1 MTDIQPNDGA
11 HLTEKTRAYLSTSGE
26 DRILSNWESI
36 WIGHNDAKM
45 VHARLDL
52 MLRSPLSDRPKNLLI
67 FGESNVGKSTIL
79 KRWAKAVND
88 KAAVAAE
95 TEDPETMGD
104 WAVLPVVRVQTP
116 PKGDEGRLYDNIL
129 RAMGYPLPISYS
141 PSAKCQTV
149 LKLLANNQTKIVM
162 LDEFHN
168 ALSGRFD
175 QRLHFNVVIKNL
187 TNEAGIPL
195 VVAGVETVE
204 LVFRKEDQLHR
215 RFSRIELKAWRDNED
230 WRKLLR
236 SFERLIPLKHPSF
249 LADPAMATTLY
260 EVSSGR
266 IGDLSD
272 VLREA
277 AIRAILSGEE
287 RINPDMI
294 QAV

>member
-1 MTDIQPNDGA
+1 MPDITSDDGA
-11 HLTEKTRAYLSTSGE
+11 HLTEKTRTYLATPGE
-26 DRILSNWESI
+26 DRILSNWKAI
-36 WIGHNDAKM
+36 WIGHHDAKH
-45 VHARLDL
+45 VHAKLDM
-52 MLRSPLSDRPKNLLI
+52 MLKTPPSSRPKNLLVY
-67 FGESNVGKSTIL
+67 GESNVGKSTIL
-79 KRWAKAVND
+79 ERWAEAVNQ

-95 TEDPETMGD
+95 AEDPEAMGD

-129 RAMGYPLPISYS
+129 RAMGFPLPISYS
-141 PSAKCQTV
+141 ASAKCQTV

-195 VVAGVETVE
+195 VVAGVEAVE
-204 LVFRKEDQLHR
+204 MVFNKEDQLHR
-215 RFSRIELKAWRDNED
+215 RFSRIKLEAWRDNDD

-236 SFERLIPLKHPSF
+236 SFERLIPLKHPSS
-249 LADPAMATTLY
+249 LAQPEMATTLY

-287 RINPDMI
+287 RITPDMI

>member
-1 MTDIQPNDGA
+1 MTDVETGEGA
-11 HLTEKTRAYLSTSGE
+11 HLTDKTRSYLATPGE
-26 DRILSNWESI
+26 DRILANWDSI
-36 WIGHNDAKM
+36 WIGHHDAKM
-45 VHARLDL
+45 VHGILDR
-52 MLRSPLSDRPKNLLI
+52 MLRTPPSDRPKNLLVV
-67 FGESNVGKSTIL
+67 GESNVGKSTIL

-88 KAAVAAE
+88 KAAVTAQAG
-95 TEDPETMGD
+95 DPEALGD
-104 WAVLPVVRVQTP
+104 WAVLPIVRAQTP
-116 PKGDEGRLYDNIL
+116 PKGDEGRLYDNLL

-141 PSAKCQTV
+141 QSAKCQTL

-195 VVAGVETVE
+195 VVAGVDNVE
-204 LVFRKEDQLHR
+204 LVFRKEDQLYR
-215 RFSRIELKAWRDNED
+215 RFARVELKAWRDNED

-236 SFERLIPLKHPSF
+236 SFERLVPLKHPSF
-249 LADPAMATTLY
+249 LADPRMATTLY

-272 VLREA
+272 VLKEA
-277 AIRAILSGEE
+277 AIRAILTGEE
-287 RINPDMI
+287 RITPEMI

>member
-1 MTDIQPNDGA
+1 MTDIETGEGA
-11 HLTEKTRAYLSTSGE
+11 HLTEKTRSYLATPGE
-26 DRILSNWESI
+26 DRILDNWDSI
-36 WIGHNDAKM
+36 WIGHHDAKM
-45 VHARLDL
+45 VHAMLDR
-52 MLRSPLSDRPKNLLI
+52 MLRTPPSDRPRNLLV

-79 KRWAKAVND
+79 KRWAKTVND
-88 KAAVAAE
+88 RAAVAAQAG
-95 TEDPETMGD
+95 DPEVLGD
-104 WAVLPVVRVQTP
+104 WAVLPVVRAQTP
-116 PKGDEGRLYDNIL
+116 PKGDEGRLYDNLL

-141 PSAKCQTV
+141 PSAKCQTL

-195 VVAGVETVE
+195 VVAGTENVE
-204 LVFRKEDQLHR
+204 LVFRKEDQLYR
-215 RFSRIELKAWRDNED
+215 RFSRVELKAWRDNED

-236 SFERLIPLKHPSF
+236 SFERLVPLKHPSF
-249 LADPAMATTLY
+249 LAESRMATTLY
-260 EVSSGR
+260 EVASGR

-277 AIRAILSGEE
+277 AIRAIVSGEE
-287 RINPDMI
+287 RITPKMI

>member
-1 MTDIQPNDGA
+1 MTDIQSDHGA
-11 HLTEKTRAYLSTSGE
+11 HLTEKTRAYLATPGE
-26 DRILSNWESI
+26 DRILNNWESI
-36 WIGHNDAKM
+36 WIGHSDAKR

-52 MLRSPLSDRPKNLLI
+52 MLRTPPSDRPKNLLV

-79 KRWAKAVND
+79 KRWAKGVND

-95 TEDPETMGD
+95 TADPETMGD

-236 SFERLIPLKHPSF
+236 SFERLIPLKHPSV
-249 LADPAMATTLY
+249 LADPVMATTLY

-272 VLREA
+272 VLKEA

-287 RINPDMI
+287 RITPDMI

>member
-1 MTDIQPNDGA
+1 MTDLPPDEGA
-11 HLTEKTRAYLSTSGE
+11 HLTDRTKTYLVTQGE
-26 DRILSNWESI
+26 ARILDNWEAI
-36 WIGHNDAKM
+36 WIGHQDAKL
-45 VHARLDL
+45 VHGRLDL
-52 MLRSPLSDRPKNLLI
+52 MLRTPLSSRPNNLLV
-67 FGESNVGKSTIL
+67 FGESNIGKSTIL
-79 KRWAKAVND
+79 NRWAKLTNE
-88 KAAVAAE
+88 KAAAAAE
-95 TEDPETMGD
+95 AMDPDLVGE
-104 WAVLPVVRVQTP
+104 WAVIPVVRIQTP
-116 PKGDEGRLYDNIL
+116 PKGDEGRLYDNLL
-129 RAMGYPLPISYS
+129 RALGFPLPISYS

-149 LKLLANNQTKIVM
+149 LKLLANNQTKVII

-187 TNEAGIPL
+187 TNESGIPL
-195 VVAGVETVE
+195 VVAGIETVE

-215 RFSRIELKAWRDNED
+215 RFTRIKLEAWRDNED

-249 LADPAMATTLY
+249 LARPEIATSLY

-277 AIRAILSGEE
+277 AIRAITSGEE
-287 RINPDMI
+287 RITPEI
-294 QAV
+294 IRAL

>member
-1 MTDIQPNDGA
+1 MTDIQSDHGA
-11 HLTEKTRAYLSTSGE
+11 HLTEKTRAYLATPGE
-26 DRILSNWESI
+26 DRILNNWESI
-36 WIGHNDAKM
+36 WIGHSDAKM

-52 MLRSPLSDRPKNLLI
+52 MLRTPPSDRPKNLLV

-95 TEDPETMGD
+95 TTDPDTVGD
-104 WAVLPVVRVQTP
+104 WAILPVVRVQTP

-236 SFERLIPLKHPSF
+236 SFERLIPLKHPSV

-272 VLREA
+272 VLKEA

-287 RINPDMI
+287 RITPDMI

>member
-1 MTDIQPNDGA
+1 MTDIQSDHGT
-11 HLTEKTRAYLSTSGE
+11 HLTEKTRAYLATPGE
-26 DRILSNWESI
+26 DRILNNWESI
-36 WIGHNDAKM
+36 WIGHSDAKM

-52 MLRSPLSDRPKNLLI
+52 MLRTPPSDRPKNLLV

-95 TEDPETMGD
+95 TADPETMGD

-236 SFERLIPLKHPSF
+236 SFERLIPLKHPSV

-272 VLREA
+272 VLKEA

-287 RINPDMI
+287 RITPDMI

>member
-1 MTDIQPNDGA
+1 MTDIQSDHGA
-11 HLTEKTRAYLSTSGE
+11 HLTEKTRAYLATPGE
-26 DRILSNWESI
+26 DRILNNWESI
-36 WIGHNDAKM
+36 WIGHSDAKM

-52 MLRSPLSDRPKNLLI
+52 MLRTPPSDRPKNLLV

-95 TEDPETMGD
+95 TADPDTMGD
-104 WAVLPVVRVQTP
+104 WAILPVVRVQTP

-236 SFERLIPLKHPSF
+236 SFERLIPLKRPSV

-272 VLREA
+272 VLKEA

-287 RINPDMI
+287 RITPDMI

>member
-1 MTDIQPNDGA
+1 MTDIQSDRGA
-11 HLTEKTRAYLSTSGE
+11 HLTEKTRAYLATPGE
-26 DRILSNWESI
+26 DRILNNWESI
-36 WIGHNDAKM
+36 WIGHSDAKM

-52 MLRSPLSDRPKNLLI
+52 MLRTPPSDRPKNLLV

-95 TEDPETMGD
+95 TADPETMGD

-236 SFERLIPLKHPSF
+236 SFERLIPLQYPSG
-249 LADPAMATTLY
+249 LADPVMATTLY

-272 VLREA
+272 ILKEA

-287 RINPDMI
+287 RITPDMI

>member
-1 MTDIQPNDGA
+1 MTDLRPDEGA
-11 HLTEKTRAYLSTSGE
+11 HLTERTRTYLATPGE
-26 DRILSNWESI
+26 ARILNNWEAI
-36 WIGHNDAKM
+36 WIGHNDAKL
-45 VHARLDL
+45 VHARLDM
-52 MLRSPLSDRPKNLLI
+52 MLKTPPSDRPKNLLVI
-67 FGESNVGKSTIL
+67 GESNVGKSTIL
-79 KRWAKAVND
+79 KRWAKSTNAAA
-88 KAAVAAE
+88 AAVAEAQ
-95 TEDPETMGD
+95 DPDEVGE
-104 WAVLPVVRVQTP
+104 WAVVPVVRVQTP
-116 PKGDEGRLYDNIL
+116 PKGDEGHLYDNIL
-129 RAMGYPLPISYS
+129 RALGFPLPISYS
-141 PSAKCQTV
+141 PSAKLQTV

-195 VVAGVETVE
+195 VVAGVETVGM
-204 LVFRKEDQLHR
+204 VFRQEDQLHR
-215 RFSRIELKAWRDNED
+215 RFTRIKLEPWRDNED

-249 LADPAMATTLY
+249 LAEPEMATTLY

-272 VLREA
+272 VLKEA
-277 AIRAILSGEE
+277 AFQAISSGEE
-287 RINPDMI
+287 RITPEMI

>member
-1 MTDIQPNDGA
+1 MTDVQPDEGT
-11 HLTEKTRAYLSTSGE
+11 HLTERTRRYLATPGE
-26 DRILSNWESI
+26 GRILDNWEAI
-36 WIGHNDAKM
+36 WIGHHDAKL
-45 VHARLDL
+45 VHARLDR
-52 MLRSPLSDRPKNLLI
+52 MLKTPPSDRPKNLLV

-79 KRWAKAVND
+79 KRWAKATNE
-88 KAAVAAE
+88 KAAATAE
-95 TEDPETMGD
+95 AQDPETMGE
-104 WAVLPVVRVQTP
+104 WAVVPVVRVQTP

-129 RAMGYPLPISYS
+129 RAMGFPLPISYS

-149 LKLLANNQTKIVM
+149 LKLLANNQTKILM

-215 RFSRIELKAWRDNED
+215 RFTRIKLEAWRDNED

-249 LADPAMATTLY
+249 LAQPEMATTLY

-277 AIRAILSGEE
+277 AIQAILSGEE
-287 RINPDMI
+287 RITPDMI
-294 QAV
+294 QAL

>member
-1 MTDIQPNDGA
+1 MTDIQPDEGT
-11 HLTEKTRAYLSTSGE
+11 HLTERTRTYLATPGQS
-26 DRILSNWESI
+26 RILDNWEAI
-36 WIGHNDAKM
+36 WIGHHDAKLI
-45 VHARLDL
+45 HARLDR
-52 MLRSPLSDRPKNLLI
+52 MLKTPPSDRPKNLLV

-79 KRWAKAVND
+79 KRWAKATNEM
-88 KAAVAAE
+88 AAAAAE
-95 TEDPETMGD
+95 AQDPETMGE
-104 WAVLPVVRVQTP
+104 WAVVPVVRVQTP

-129 RAMGYPLPISYS
+129 RAMGFPLPISYS

-149 LKLLANNQTKIVM
+149 LKLLANNQTKILM

-215 RFSRIELKAWRDNED
+215 RFTRIKLEAWRDNED

-249 LADPAMATTLY
+249 LSQPEMATTLY

-277 AIRAILSGEE
+277 AIQAILSGEE
-287 RINPDMI
+287 RITPDMI
-294 QAV
+294 QAL

>member
-1 MTDIQPNDGA
+1 MTDMQSDHGA
-11 HLTEKTRAYLSTSGE
+11 HLTEKTRAYLATPGE
-26 DRILSNWESI
+26 NRILNNWESI
-36 WIGHNDAKM
+36 WIGHSDAKM

-52 MLRSPLSDRPKNLLI
+52 MLRTPPSDRPKNLLV

-95 TEDPETMGD
+95 TADPETMGD

-236 SFERLIPLKHPSF
+236 SFERLIPLKHPSV
-249 LADPAMATTLY
+249 LADPVMATTLY

-272 VLREA
+272 VLKEA

-287 RINPDMI
+287 RITPAMI